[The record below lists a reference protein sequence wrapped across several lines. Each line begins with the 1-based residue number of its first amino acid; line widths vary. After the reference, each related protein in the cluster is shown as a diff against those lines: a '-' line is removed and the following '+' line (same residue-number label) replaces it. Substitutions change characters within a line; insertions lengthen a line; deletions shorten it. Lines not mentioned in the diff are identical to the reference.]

1 MKINWFALNEIK
13 PFDKPEEEKTPK
25 IKEGWLNEAKDY
37 YFSLDD
43 MTEEPYRLTVTG
55 FTDCEVELYQLNS
68 TQAHIGRGVT
78 WGEIPQAPEAS
89 FYDFLQPFVTQE
101 ELPTSSSYQLFCLRL
116 TGTAP
121 GKWQGE
127 IRATQ
132 GKISV
137 SKTLTFEV
145 LPLLL
150 PTQTAPTLE
159 LWQYPFAVARYYQIE
174 PKDYFNKAHCERIAE
189 SLAYYAEAGGD
200 TIVPTIVHDPWNH
213 QTYDAYPS
221 LVTWQQSGEKMTF
234 DFTWL
239 DQYVALGFNQKIKCF
254 SMLPWEDK
262 IYYFDEV
269 GVLQEQI
276 YPVNSPQWQEIW
288 RDFLTA
294 FVQHLEEKGWFD
306 LPYIAIDERP
316 AETLAS
322 VLQLIKEH
330 PNQEGNLLKVSC
342 ALNYQSFDHTLLEQI
357 ADLAIYALYIGILIS
372 PIEVLINSTEQFQ
385 KGYASFKRFV
395 DILDETPEILNS
407 PNAIDLTTING
418 KIAFENVSFYYDKTN
433 EVLNNVNLQI
443 PAGKTIALVG
453 PSGGGKTTLCS
464 LIPRFYD
471 VNSGQIT
478 IDDID
483 IKAVTLKSLRN
494 AIGIVQQDVYMFA
507 GTVLENISYGNPT
520 ATFEEIVA
528 AAKKANIH
536 DFIMSL
542 AEGYNSHVGEHG
554 VKLSGGQKQRLAIAR
569 VFLKNPPILILDEAT
584 SALDNESEQHIQKS
598 LEELATNRTTIVI
611 AHRLSTIKN
620 ADEIIVINDNGIQEQ
635 GTHEKLLTQ
644 NGLYAKYYNMQFEN
658 ID

>member
-1 MKINWFALNEIK
+1 MKINWFALNGIK
-13 PFDKPEEEKTPK
+13 PFDKPEEEKTTK
-25 IKEGWLNEAKDY
+25 IKVGWLNEAKDY

-55 FTDCEVELYQLNS
+55 FADCEVELYQLNS

-89 FYDFLQPFVTQE
+89 FYDCLQPFVIQE
-101 ELPTSSSYQLFCLRL
+101 EVPISSYQLFCLRL

-200 TIVPTIVHDPWNH
+200 TIVTTIVHDPWNH

-234 DFTWL
+234 DFTWF
-239 DQYVALGFNQKIKCF
+239 DQYVALCLALGINQKIKCF

-262 IYYFDEV
+262 IYYFDEA
-269 GVLQEQI
+269 GVLQERI
-276 YPVNSPQWQEIW
+276 YPVDSPQWQKIW

-306 LPYIAIDERP
+306 ITYIAIDERP
-316 AETLAS
+316 AETLTN

-330 PNQEGNLLKVSC
+330 PNQEGKMLKVSC

-357 ADLAIYALYIGILIS
+357 ADLAIGQPHLGDQT
-372 PIEVLINSTEQFQ
+372 VFRQWCEQRRT
-385 KGYASFKRFV
+385 KG
-395 DILDETPEILNS
+395 
-407 PNAIDLTTING
+407 LTTSIYNCVGDYPAMFLYSHPFESQWVIWNTVAYGADGFLRWALDAWVKDPLVNG
-418 KIAFENVSFYYDKTN
+418 SHWYWESGDPFLLYPGEKGAMMSLRFQQMQQALNDSRKYLFLQKKQPALVSEVTQLLDGWPQLSGKTN
-433 EVLNNVNLQI
+433 DYGAQVPFSENETLQLI
-443 PAGKTIALVG
+443 QTIQQMHDLLEKGA
-453 PSGGGKTTLCS
+453 
-464 LIPRFYD
+464 RAY
-471 VNSGQIT
+471 
-478 IDDID
+478 
-483 IKAVTLKSLRN
+483 LK
-494 AIGIVQQDVYMFA
+494 
-507 GTVLENISYGNPT
+507 
-520 ATFEEIVA
+520 
-528 AAKKANIH
+528 
-536 DFIMSL
+536 
-542 AEGYNSHVGEHG
+542 
-554 VKLSGGQKQRLAIAR
+554 
-569 VFLKNPPILILDEAT
+569 
-584 SALDNESEQHIQKS
+584 ESNK
-598 LEELATNRTTIVI
+598 
-611 AHRLSTIKN
+611 
-620 ADEIIVINDNGIQEQ
+620 
-635 GTHEKLLTQ
+635 
-644 NGLYAKYYNMQFEN
+644 
-658 ID
+658 